1 MLVRMRYVT
10 KRVKAKG
17 RIIWYW
23 QRPGHKLVRLSDNE
37 VVRFREAERL
47 NRRADQAK
55 KGGTGF
61 DLNSV
66 GWLVREYRDSD
77 GFKAKAPATQKAY
90 GIWLKR
96 YEAEWGD
103 IQAAEIDFPMVH
115 DFAKGLNDRPAT
127 RELAIGV
134 LNNLL
139 DLARHLRLITENPT
153 RDLRLEASPIRSQV
167 WGDDQVT
174 ALLAA
179 ADAHDEGPALRL
191 GIALLLYTAQRPGDV
206 LAMTWA
212 RWSVDGIEVRQEK
225 TKAFLRIWCHSD
237 LSAQLKAAKAKA
249 KGTHIVTDRQ
259 GRPVSTLRFR
269 NWYDAICVKAE
280 IRDMQI
286 RDFRRTAVVKLAQAG
301 CTVPEIASVT
311 GHTLKNAETI
321 LRTYLPR
328 TPEMTKLAIKK
339 LERASNKKSAAEAR
353 KGTTRER
360 I

>member
-10 KRVKAKG
+10 KRVKAGG

-23 QRPGHKLVRLSDNE
+23 QRPGNKLVRLSDNE
-37 VVRFREAERL
+37 VARFREAERL

-61 DLNSV
+61 DIHSI

-77 GFKAKAPATQKAY
+77 GFKAKAAATQKAY
-90 GIWLKR
+90 GIWLNR
-96 YEAEWGD
+96 YETDWGD
-103 IQAAEIDFPMVH
+103 LQAAEIDFPMVH
-115 DFAKGLNDRPAT
+115 EFAKGLNDRPAT

-153 RDLRLEASPIRSQV
+153 RDLRLEASPVRSQV
-167 WGDDQVT
+167 WGDDQIA

-179 ADAHDEGPALRL
+179 ADAHEEGAALRL

-212 RWSVDGIEVRQEK
+212 RWNTDGIEVRQQK
-225 TKAFLRIWCHSD
+225 TGAFLRIWCHTD
-237 LSAQLKAAKAKA
+237 LAAQLRAAKAIA
-249 KGTHIVTDRQ
+249 KGTHIVTDRIGQ
-259 GRPVSTLRFR
+259 PISTTRFR
-269 NWYDAICVKAE
+269 DWYDTVCGRAGIK
-280 IRDMQI
+280 DMQI

-328 TPEMTKLAIKK
+328 MPEMTKLAIRK
-339 LERASNKKSAAEAR
+339 LERSTSKKTPRGKAS
-353 KGTTRER
+353 
-360 I
+360 